1 MPQNVRECRLGRRN
15 WSGTCFSDVAMRRLV
30 ALTIIL
36 ATTTAVVCVY
46 LRETRN
52 RDWPPIVSPTPATVT
67 PVEGTT
73 RHGLIAHV
81 DTRNRSL
88 EIEVN
93 GHQERIFWD
102 DRTLITVAKH
112 RAKMSVLAPGSTVFV
127 DVQQRED
134 RLQASLIAVSPPNR
148 SW

>member
-1 MPQNVRECRLGRRN
+1 MPQNVRECRLGRCN

-30 ALTIIL
+30 TLTLIL
-36 ATTTAVVCVY
+36 TTATAVASVY
-46 LRETRN
+46 VREARN
-52 RDWPPIVSPTPATVT
+52 QDRTQILSPTQATVSP
-67 PVEGTT
+67 VETT
-73 RHGLIAHV
+73 RHGLITHV

-93 GHQERIFWD
+93 GQQERIFWD

-112 RAKMSVLAPGSTVFV
+112 RAKPSALSPGSTVFV
-127 DVQQRED
+127 DVQRRED
-134 RLQASLIAVSPPNR
+134 RLRASLIAVSPPNL

>member
-1 MPQNVRECRLGRRN
+1 
-15 WSGTCFSDVAMRRLV
+15 MRRLV

-36 ATTTAVVCVY
+36 ATTTAVVVSTV
-46 LRETRN
+46 RETRN

-112 RAKMSVLAPGSTVFV
+112 RAKIVGLGSRVYRLCGCSAERGSTSS
-127 DVQQRED
+127 QLD
-134 RLQASLIAVSPPNR
+134 RGIATEPVVVR
-148 SW
+148 SGMLE

>member
-1 MPQNVRECRLGRRN
+1 MPQNVRECRFGRHN
-15 WSGTCFSDVAMRRLV
+15 WSGTCFSEVAMRRLV
-30 ALTIIL
+30 ALTTIL

-46 LRETRN
+46 LRETRH